1 MACHAVQESFKYS
14 TKSLATDPAVALALA
29 RAVVDA
35 DRPALDHDPRETAT
49 TPRVKP
55 RRRVPASKRADATT
69 RRRFEGALDDDD
81 ANAPRR
87 TVVVVVVARAAT
99 RASVVAMRGIVH
111 ARDMMTDERTDV
123 AHAREDDERGGG
135 KPLRRR
141 NVGMLQTV
149 RREILSNGRSKN
161 KKESGRDGRGFVSLF
176 ETRDV
181 GDGIAD
187 EDHVAVFEFR
197 RRRHHDHVDVDGI
210 VLLLDVVA
218 AGDVGARRRR
228 CRCG

>member
-1 MACHAVQESFKYS
+1 VACHAVQESFKYS
-14 TKSLATDPAVALALA
+14 TKSLATDPAPALALA

-35 DRPALDHDPRETAT
+35 DRPALDHDARETAT
-49 TPRVKP
+49 TPRVEP

-87 TVVVVVVARAAT
+87 TLVVVVVVVARAAT

-141 NVGMLQTV
+141 YVT
-149 RREILSNGRSKN
+149 NGTP
-161 KKESGRDGRGFVSLF
+161 RDSAERP
-176 ETRDV
+176 E
-181 GDGIAD
+181 
-187 EDHVAVFEFR
+187 
-197 RRRHHDHVDVDGI
+197 
-210 VLLLDVVA
+210 
-218 AGDVGARRRR
+218 
-228 CRCG
+228 